1 MGTRLQHI
9 VIILVW
15 DFGPMSKGRQGKG
28 REGEGKGKEREDKEG
43 KREREG
49 KGRGRERK
57 GKGKGKGCCKRGPY
71 FLHLIWGPVW
81 QKIFFTSESAA

>member
-1 MGTRLQHI
+1 M
-9 VIILVW
+9 
-15 DFGPMSKGRQGKG
+15 KGMARERKRKGKG
-28 REGEGKGKEREDKEG
+28 KGKGKGKER
-43 KREREG
+43 
-49 KGRGRERK
+49 KGK

>member
-1 MGTRLQHI
+1 MGFVVQSILKEFILGGTILFLIWGSNLQHI

-28 REGEGKGKEREDKEG
+28 
-43 KREREG
+43 
-49 KGRGRERK
+49 KGRE